1 MKTTPLINFE
11 GIRLGTAIVT
21 SGIGLYPILRDAEV
35 GQGIDL
41 ADDLLEVS
49 ELAEA
54 SVPTLEV
61 YNPKDRPVLIP
72 AGKILSGGR
81 QTRTVNVTIVVG
93 PRTRMPI
100 PVSCVEAGRW
110 HGGTRFSDSKRTLSR
125 RVRVAKQ
132 ASVAYGLSSQRGARY
147 SDQGAVWSAID
158 EELASRSISHDSSLY
173 LEADED
179 LERSPHT
186 RRALEDLESRRPE
199 AGQVGIAV
207 AVGRRVTGVEIFPSE
222 AALRESWQGLVR
234 AAVIEAP
241 SLAVE
246 DVAGPAAVEDFL
258 RRVAA
263 APATIADGVGLGR
276 EYHVSTPDFVAHA
289 LQLDGETLYANAF
302 ATA

>member
-179 LERSPHT
+179 LE
-186 RRALEDLESRRPE
+186 ARRPE

-246 DVAGPAAVEDFL
+246 DVAGPDAVEDFL